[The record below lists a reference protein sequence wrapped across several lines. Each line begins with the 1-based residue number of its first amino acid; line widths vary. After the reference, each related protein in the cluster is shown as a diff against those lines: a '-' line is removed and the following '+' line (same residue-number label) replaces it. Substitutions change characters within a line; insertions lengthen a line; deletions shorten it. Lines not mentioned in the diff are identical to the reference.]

1 MRQSIPSLPN
11 PYTLVSTKPVRAWI
25 FWSFGLAAFGLTVSL
40 ASAQQTEP
48 MKPDPAAQTPPANKT
63 PPANT
68 TPPAN
73 KTPQSNEAPKPMPSV
88 ADPPIVAGEYKP
100 PRSVPP
106 VMELNKE
113 LTTDAQDQAMRTEV
127 DRQDKYK
134 TAVFSSADVS
144 AKGKAIVD
152 KWAKWR
158 MYQMTLKSN
167 RKRLHEIRDEIMRD
181 LNYAG
186 QSPSVN
192 RKQVEEFRNYLC
204 DQVTQRAT
212 ELLDNNFH
220 VRLNAV
226 IILAQ
231 LNLTEEDGRKG
242 IPEQAY
248 VKAAIPLLNVLSA
261 PTGGGIDQQLEAVKV
276 QAAIG
281 LGRINLLGPGGDL
294 NINVQ
299 NQNLRNLIAKT
310 IITELQNPKANAWY
324 QMRLCESLASIDLIN
339 DVTTGRAIIVQQLG
353 EVLADRE
360 REFRV
365 RARAARSLG
374 RCVLP
379 PGLNAE
385 KLVFQILLLE
395 YEMSLEYQK
404 KPNEFYW
411 MDCFLDVYYAFH
423 PMTDTEGQLYG
434 NKRPP
439 GLNQKNLGNVAREA
453 YQQLLPIA
461 SHVVNQKGF
470 FPPKEGEAWVKNQPI
485 APQLVSD
492 LGKWLQDHQPSS
504 HKLMPNLPDL
514 DPQSPLPTASTS
526 PTPSG

>member
-1 MRQSIPSLPN
+1 MAVFSLI
-11 PYTLVSTKPVRAWI
+11 LS
-25 FWSFGLAAFGLTVSL
+25 LAA
-40 ASAQQTEP
+40 AQETEP
-48 MKPDPAAQTPPANKT
+48 VKPAPAVQNPPANAVQN
-63 PPANT
+63 PPANAVPMT
-68 TPPAN
+68 TPPVVD
-73 KTPQSNEAPKPMPSV
+73 TPTLAP
-88 ADPPIVAGEYKP
+88 EYKP
-100 PRSVPP
+100 PRAVPP
-106 VMELNKE
+106 VMEHNKE
-113 LTTDAQDQAMRTEV
+113 LTTDADDQALGVELER
-127 DRQDKYK
+127 RDKYK
-134 TAVFSSADVS
+134 SVFNDGDSS

-167 RKRLHEIRDEIMRD
+167 RHRLHEIRAEISRD
-181 LNYAG
+181 LGYAAK
-186 QSPSVN
+186 SKDLN
-192 RKQVEEFRNYLC
+192 RKEVEEFRNYLC
-204 DQVTQRAT
+204 DQTTQRAA

-231 LNLTEEDGRKG
+231 LNLTEEDKG
-242 IPEQAY
+242 EAIPEQAY
-248 VKAAIPLLNVLSA
+248 VKATIPLLSVLSA
-261 PTGGGIDQQLEAVKV
+261 PTGGAVDQQLEAVKV

-281 LGRINLLGPGGDL
+281 LGRTNLLGPGGDL
-294 NINVQ
+294 NISVQ
-299 NQNLRNLIAKT
+299 GQNLRNLTAKT
-310 IITELQNPKANAWY
+310 LSAELQNPKANSWY

-339 DVTTGRAIIVQQLG
+339 DVTTGRPIIVQQLS

-379 PGLNAE
+379 PGLNTQ

-395 YEMSLEYQK
+395 YEMALEYQK

-411 MDCFLDVYYAFH
+411 LDCFLDVYFAFH
-423 PMTDTEGQLYG
+423 PMTGDENLLYG
-434 NKRPP
+434 NKRLP
-439 GLNQKNLGNVAREA
+439 GLNQKNLGNTVREA
-453 YQQLLPIA
+453 YTQSLPIA
-461 SHVVNQKGF
+461 SHIVNQKGF
-470 FPPKEGEAWVKNQPI
+470 FPPKDGELWAKNAPL

-514 DPQSPLPTASTS
+514 DPQSPLPTASAGTTTS
-526 PTPSG
+526 S